1 MLTQGGGM
9 EINMTKVL
17 IVSLGCSKNLVD
29 SEIMTGELI
38 KNGFEITG
46 DAESADVIVV
56 NTCAFIDEAKSEAI
70 DTILEMNTYRDR
82 GHLKKL
88 IVTGCMAER
97 YKDEILRELPE
108 VDAIVGVSRFD
119 EIASVIKDEGDTFL
133 GNENAAYPE
142 QAKREISTPFYTA
155 YLKIAEGCD
164 NNCTYCAIPKI
175 RGKFRSRKIEDIV
188 SEAKKLAED
197 GVLELNVI
205 AQDTAYYGT
214 DLYGEPRLAQLL
226 EKLCKIDGIEW
237 IRVLYMYPE
246 RIDEK
251 LLKVFVENK
260 KLARYFDIPIQHIND
275 EILKKMGRRTCR
287 KEILEKIEL
296 IRKVL
301 PDAVLR
307 TSLIAGFPGET
318 ERQHEELCEFIKEV
332 KFDRLGVFAY
342 SREEGTPAYRLPNQ
356 IDEETKILRRDRLME
371 IQNGISKELCKR
383 FIGKILPV
391 LAEEMIDG
399 VMCGRSI
406 YDAPEVDG
414 NVYFEGGEENMLGEI
429 RNVLIKDADD
439 YDLTGVYAE

>member
-1 MLTQGGGM
+1 
-9 EINMTKVL
+9 MTKVL

-318 ERQHEELCEFIKEV
+318 ERQYEELCEFIKEV

>member
-1 MLTQGGGM
+1 
-9 EINMTKVL
+9 MTKVL

-82 GHLKKL
+82 GQLKKL

-414 NVYFEGGEENMLGEI
+414 NIYFEGGEENMLGEI

>member
-1 MLTQGGGM
+1 
-9 EINMTKVL
+9 MTKVL

-371 IQNGISKELCKR
+371 IQNWISKELCKR

>member
-1 MLTQGGGM
+1 
-9 EINMTKVL
+9 MTKVL

-399 VMCGRSI
+399 VVCGRSI

>member
-1 MLTQGGGM
+1 
-9 EINMTKVL
+9 MTKVL

-82 GHLKKL
+82 GQLKKL

>member
-1 MLTQGGGM
+1 M

-356 IDEETKILRRDRLME
+356 IDEETKFLRRDRLME

>member
-1 MLTQGGGM
+1 
-9 EINMTKVL
+9 MTKVL

-318 ERQHEELCEFIKEV
+318 ERQHEVLCEFIKEV

>member
-1 MLTQGGGM
+1 
-9 EINMTKVL
+9 MTKVL

-188 SEAKKLAED
+188 SEAKKLVED

>member
-1 MLTQGGGM
+1 
-9 EINMTKVL
+9 MTKVL

-318 ERQHEELCEFIKEV
+318 ERQHAELCEFIKEV

>member
-1 MLTQGGGM
+1 
-9 EINMTKVL
+9 MTKVL

-133 GNENAAYPE
+133 GNENAEYPE

-226 EKLCKIDGIEW
+226 KKLCKIDGIEW

>member
-1 MLTQGGGM
+1 
-9 EINMTKVL
+9 MTKVL

-318 ERQHEELCEFIKEV
+318 ERQYEELCEFIKEV

-356 IDEETKILRRDRLME
+356 IDEKTKILRRDRLME

>member
-1 MLTQGGGM
+1 
-9 EINMTKVL
+9 MTKVL

-82 GHLKKL
+82 GQLKKL

-318 ERQHEELCEFIKEV
+318 ERQYEELCEFIKEV

-439 YDLTGVYAE
+439 YDLTRVYAE

>member
-1 MLTQGGGM
+1 
-9 EINMTKVL
+9 MTKVL

-287 KEILEKIEL
+287 KEIFEKIEL

>member
-1 MLTQGGGM
+1 
-9 EINMTKVL
+9 MTKVL

-82 GHLKKL
+82 GQLKKL

-356 IDEETKILRRDRLME
+356 IDEKTKILRRDRLME

>member
-1 MLTQGGGM
+1 
-9 EINMTKVL
+9 MTKVL

-275 EILKKMGRRTCR
+275 EILKKMERRTCR